1 MYLCVFISS
10 IGRSTINP
18 ITQTHTA
25 QVSLL
30 MLMLLAPQTISKATA
45 SSTQRTCRFCVPA
58 ISANCTDE
66 KGIVHCHVNFS
77 SCPRKN
83 CPVDANLCSYH
94 FNGYSNEET
103 SSLTNLTW
111 LFDSNC
117 FKGRP
122 NRECPPYRKCSTQ
135 DDCLKLSCIDGV
147 SSENGYDP
155 EVVEYQTEFNFT
167 LPPTKRE

>member
-10 IGRSTINP
+10 IGTINP

-30 MLMLLAPQTISKATA
+30 MLMLLAPQTVSKATA
-45 SSTQRTCRFCVPA
+45 SSTQRTCRFCDPA

-66 KGIVHCHVNFS
+66 KEIVHCHVNFS

-83 CPVDANLCSYH
+83 CSVDKNLCSYH
-94 FNGYSNEET
+94 FNGYSNET

-111 LFDSNC
+111 RFKSDC
-117 FKGRP
+117 FKGP
-122 NRECPPYRKCSTQ
+122 LNRKCSLQ
-135 DDCLKLSCIDGV
+135 DESPLENLILSCFDGV

-155 EVVEYQTEFNFT
+155 EVVEYQTEFI
-167 LPPTKRE
+167 PPTKRE